1 MPKWLKTL
9 LKTAGVLACLTI
21 LLWMGAVAYVHANKK
36 EVLEKITAQLNENI
50 NGTLTIERMEPVL
63 LRGFPGVSVALK
75 NVVLRDSLWQVHKH
89 DLLQASDVYLA
100 VDVLSL
106 LKGAPRIKDISVEG
120 GRVYIYTDTTGYSNT
135 TIFRRKKDTTGRPSS
150 LKINKVKLENVS
162 LVFENKSKFKLFE
175 MDIAQ
180 LVARLDYNNNGWDA
194 KVTTNTLVRNLM
206 FNTEKGSFVEKK
218 RVNANLNLS
227 YYEETQLLE
236 IPLQTI
242 KLDKDKVKLGG
253 KFMMGS
259 KPASFVLNI
268 EAADISFKSAL
279 SMLTPKISEKLSIVD
294 ISEPLDVE
302 ASIKGKMKFRDT
314 PLVVVKWRVVNNTL
328 TTPAGPVTDCSF
340 RGIFHNEV
348 RGGKGHNDRNSGIT
362 VYDFKG
368 SWERLPFKV
377 DTLLVTNLTSPVLEG
392 RFTSQFELAKLNRI
406 IGGKSFVFNK
416 GNANLNLHY
425 RGGISQADTNKAYV
439 YGAINVNKADM
450 SYLPRDLTFT
460 NSSATVRFKGRDVYV
475 QNVKLQGGSTV
486 LHMDGSLLNF
496 LSLYYT
502 DPRKMVLDWNIRS
515 EEVDLINFIGFL
527 GRRKQVAAR
536 QEEKPGN
543 SVSRMSAQLDKVMDA
558 STVHLN
564 LKVGKV
570 NYYSFAAQNLH
581 ADVSMRENII
591 VLNEVTVN
599 HAGGKL
605 AVNGDIAQGGSV
617 NKFAVKAKV
626 DGVDV
631 QEFFRSFQN
640 FGQDAIEDKN
650 LRGSVFATADVKGS
664 LTEKGKMVPNTLY
677 GFVTFDLKNG
687 MLKDFEPIQK
697 IGKFIFRNRDLRNV
711 SINKLAN
718 RLDIAGDKIIIP
730 PMYIESSA
738 LNLHV
743 DGVYALNKGTN
754 INIDVPLR
762 NPKKDELILDDG
774 ERMERGMKGIVVRL
788 KAVDGDDGNVKIKL
802 ASKEDKQQRLKKGA
816 AAESADEAP

>member
-9 LKTAGVLACLTI
+9 LKTAGVLVCLTI
-21 LLWMGAVAYVHANKK
+21 LVWIGAVAYVHANKK
-36 EVLEKITAQLNENI
+36 EVLEKITAQLNDNI

-63 LRGFPGVSVALK
+63 LRGFPGISVSLK
-75 NVVLRDSLWQVHKH
+75 NVVLRDSLWQMHKH
-89 DLLQASDVYLA
+89 DLLNAGDVYVA

-106 LKGAPRIKDISVEG
+106 LKGTPRIKDISVESG
-120 GRVYIYTDTTGYSNT
+120 NVYIYTDSTGYSNT
-135 TIFRRKKDTTGRPSS
+135 SIFSSKKDSTKKESD
-150 LKINKVKLENVS
+150 LKINRVSLKNVA
-162 LVFENKSKFKLFE
+162 LVFENKSKFKLFQ
-175 MDIAQ
+175 MDIAE
-180 LVARLDYNNNGWDA
+180 LRARLDYNSNGWDA
-194 KVTTNTLVRNLM
+194 KVNTNTLVRNLM

-218 RVNANLNLS
+218 RLNANLNLS
-227 YYEETQLLE
+227 YNEETQLLE

-268 EAADISFKSAL
+268 EAADITFKSAL
-279 SMLTPKISEKLSIVD
+279 SMLTPKISEKLSIVN

-302 ASIKGKMKFRDT
+302 ASIKGKMIFRDT

-348 RGGKGHNDRNSGIT
+348 TGGKGHNDRNSRIT

-368 SWERLPFKV
+368 SWEKLPFKV

-416 GNANLNLHY
+416 GNANLDLHY
-425 RGGISQADTNKAYV
+425 RGGISPTDTNKAYV

-502 DPRKMVLDWNIRS
+502 DPGKMVLDWRIRS
-515 EEVDLINFIGFL
+515 DEIDLINFIGFL
-527 GRRKQVAAR
+527 GRRKQVAVK
-536 QEEKPGN
+536 QTEKTG
-543 SVSRMSAQLDKVMDA
+543 SSLSRMSAQLDKVMDA

-570 NYYSFAAQNLH
+570 SYYSFAAQNLH
-581 ADVSMRENII
+581 ADMNLRENMI

-605 AVNGDIAQGGSV
+605 AVKGDIAQGGSV

-650 LRGSVFATADVKGS
+650 LRGSVSATADVTGRI
-664 LTEKGKMVPNTLY
+664 TENGKMVPKSLH

-687 MLKDFEPIQK
+687 MLINFEPLQK
-697 IGKFIFRNRDLRNV
+697 IGKFIFRNRDMKNV
-711 SINKLAN
+711 TINKLAN
-718 RLDIAGDKIIIP
+718 RLDIDGDKIIIH
-730 PMYIESSA
+730 PMYIETSA
-738 LNLHV
+738 INLQV
-743 DGVYALNKGTN
+743 DGVYGLSKGTN

-762 NPKKDELILDDG
+762 NPKKDELVLDDI
-774 ERMERGMKGIVVRL
+774 ERQERGMKGIVVRL
-788 KAVDGDDGNVKIKL
+788 KAVDGDDGNVRIKL
-802 ASKEDKQQRLKKGA
+802 ASKEDRKERRKGDL
-816 AAESADEAP
+816 EGEGVE